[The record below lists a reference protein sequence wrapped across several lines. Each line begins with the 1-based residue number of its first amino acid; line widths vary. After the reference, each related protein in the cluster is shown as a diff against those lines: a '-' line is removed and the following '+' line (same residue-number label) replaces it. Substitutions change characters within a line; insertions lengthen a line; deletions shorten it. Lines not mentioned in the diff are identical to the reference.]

1 MEIITTA
8 GIQEMKL
15 PAFSKSINGNLKR
28 IGDELVILQMHTAY
42 HPSQLNETDQ
52 KEEE

>member
-1 MEIITTA
+1 MDHREFNQLI
-8 GIQEMKL
+8 ELM
-15 PAFSKSINGNLKR
+15 KSINGNLKR

-42 HPSQLNETDQ
+42 QPNKLNETDQ